1 MCMTACTSLVVQC
14 PPLAVPDADP
24 MSVTGVSPTSSSIAL
39 TWKPPL
45 ERCQNGEITGYQI
58 LYTNQPSLPLDSWLN
73 QTESG
78 TTTASTLQELE
89 IFSDYSICIAART
102 VVEGYGPCSQPLTV
116 IRTLNDSRFFVC
128 AVIHVLVFNPLI
140 LTIPPL
146 LFPLPSSL
154 LHSFIP
160 SPFLLSPSFLPS
172 PFLSL

>member
-1 MCMTACTSLVVQC
+1 MCMTTCTSLVVHC

-24 MSVTGVSPTSSSIAL
+24 RSVTGVSPTTSSSIAL
-39 TWKPPL
+39 AWEPPL

-58 LYTNQPSLPLDSWLN
+58 LYTNQPSLPMDSWLN

-102 VVEGYGPCSQPLTV
+102 VIEGYGPCSQPLIV

-146 LFPLPSSL
+146 PSSSL
-154 LHSFIP
+154 FI
-160 SPFLLSPSFLPS
+160 
-172 PFLSL
+172 